1 MSRAQPCEICG
12 QVPPPPWIYCQ
23 DEACSR
29 ASLSRLVGQTSWS
42 RAKKASAERAGGR
55 QRLATQE
62 GASCPLCRELIADLP
77 SSSCTHCKTTY
88 HNDCLLELTGSR
100 CSTVGCNR
108 YVPTED

>member
-1 MSRAQPCEICG
+1 MSRAEPCEICG

-29 ASLSRLVGQTSWS
+29 ASLARLVGQAS
-42 RAKKASAERAGGR
+42 RSLSGRR

-108 YVPTED
+108 HVPTED